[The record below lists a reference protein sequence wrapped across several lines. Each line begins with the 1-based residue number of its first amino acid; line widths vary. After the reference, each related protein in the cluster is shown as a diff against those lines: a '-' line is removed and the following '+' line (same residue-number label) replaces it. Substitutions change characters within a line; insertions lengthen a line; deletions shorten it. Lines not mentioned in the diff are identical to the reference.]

1 MTTDSKIDYRNFM
14 YVYSFRMPR
23 YSVMTVNMNGKAKV
37 DERKALLSEI
47 ISGTWSS
54 LVFCQELP
62 GHFKRDVVLL
72 DYGFV
77 KTGNEAAVMWS
88 NQHFHG
94 NPVDPAFKTRIRD
107 KLVTLNKIDRE
118 MASEI
123 PSRTAVVMLTA
134 RGRNFPKPSFL
145 AVSWHGPN
153 SGKKRWTLEKK
164 QKVLKDLILF
174 LCEMCCETNVSS
186 IIIGGDFNLNT
197 LDKNG
202 LVNVYFPLYVLSPRG
217 KLAKERKGQGR
228 PYIGYKDNFAII
240 NIAPSVGSPFVDMKL
255 SEVQPLLEF
264 VYVKEEGDVL
274 DHDPIIGVL
283 QFGQTPLIGK
293 FLVEGESFTWLVP
306 AKIYLMTE
314 TYSVVTSNFPI
325 SVLHEI
331 SRSFAG
337 RIKIL

>member
-1 MTTDSKIDYRNFM
+1 
-14 YVYSFRMPR
+14 
-23 YSVMTVNMNGKAKV
+23 MTVNMNGKAKAG
-37 DERKALLSEI
+37 ERRALLSKI
-47 ISGTWSS
+47 ISGTGSS

-62 GHFKRDVVLL
+62 GYFKRDVVPL

-94 NPVDPAFKTRIRD
+94 NPVDAALKTRIRD
-107 KLVTLNKIDRE
+107 TLVTMNKIDRE
-118 MASEI
+118 MASEL
-123 PSRTAVVMLTA
+123 PSRTAVVILTA
-134 RGRNFPKPSFL
+134 KGEEACNFPKPSFL

-174 LCEMCCETNVSS
+174 LCEICREKNVSS

-217 KLAKERKGQGR
+217 KLAIERKGQGR
-228 PYIGYKDNFAII
+228 PYIGFKDNFAII
-240 NIAPSVGSPFVDMKL
+240 TITPSVGRPFVELKL
-255 SEVQPLLEF
+255 SKVQPLSEF
-264 VYVKEEGDVL
+264 VYVREEGDIL

-314 TYSVVTSNFPI
+314 TYSVVTSNFPN
-325 SVLHEI
+325 
-331 SRSFAG
+331 FCAP
-337 RIKIL
+337 

>member
-1 MTTDSKIDYRNFM
+1 
-14 YVYSFRMPR
+14 MPKD
-23 YSVMTVNMNGKAKV
+23 SVMTVNMNGKAKAG
-37 DERKALLSEI
+37 ERRALLSEI
-47 ISGTWSS
+47 ISGTGSS
-54 LVFCQELP
+54 LVFCREPP
-62 GHFKRDVVLL
+62 GYFKKYVVPL

-94 NPVDPAFKTRIRD
+94 NPVDPALKTRIRD
-107 KLVTLNKIDRE
+107 TLVTMNKIDRE
-118 MASEI
+118 MASEL

-134 RGRNFPKPSFL
+134 KGEEACNFPKPSFL

-174 LCEMCCETNVSS
+174 LCEICREKNVSS

-217 KLAKERKGQGR
+217 KLAIERKGQGR
-228 PYIGYKDNFAII
+228 PYIGFKDNFAII
-240 NIAPSVGSPFVDMKL
+240 TITPSVGRPFVELKL
-255 SEVQPLLEF
+255 TEVQPLSEF
-264 VYVKEEGDVL
+264 VYVREDGDIL

-283 QFGQTPLIGK
+283 QLGQTPSTGK
-293 FLVEGESFTWLVP
+293 FWVVCESFTWLVP
-306 AKIYLMTE
+306 AKIYLLKLIV
-314 TYSVVTSNFPI
+314 SSNFCAP
-325 SVLHEI
+325 
-331 SRSFAG
+331 
-337 RIKIL
+337 

>member
-1 MTTDSKIDYRNFM
+1 
-14 YVYSFRMPR
+14 
-23 YSVMTVNMNGKAKV
+23 MTVNMNGKAKA
-37 DERKALLSEI
+37 DERRALLSEI
-47 ISGTWSS
+47 ISGTGSS

-62 GHFKRDVVLL
+62 GHFKRDLVPL

-94 NPVDPAFKTRIRD
+94 NPVDRALKTIIRD
-107 KLVTLNKIDRE
+107 KLVALNKIDRE
-118 MASEI
+118 IASEI

-134 RGRNFPKPSFL
+134 KGEKAWNFPKPPFL

-174 LCEMCCETNVSS
+174 LGEICCEKNVSS

-197 LDKNG
+197 LDENG
-202 LVNVYFPLYVLSPRG
+202 LVNVYFPLYVLSTRG

-240 NIAPSVGSPFVDMKL
+240 NIAPSVDHPFVDMKL
-255 SEVQPLLEF
+255 SEVQPLSEF
-264 VYVKEEGDVL
+264 VYVNEAGDIL

-283 QFGQTPLIGK
+283 QFGQTLLIGK

-314 TYSVVTSNFPI
+314 TNSVVTSNFPN
-325 SVLHEI
+325 
-331 SRSFAG
+331 FCAP
-337 RIKIL
+337 

>member
-1 MTTDSKIDYRNFM
+1 
-14 YVYSFRMPR
+14 
-23 YSVMTVNMNGKAKV
+23 MTVNMNGKAKAG
-37 DERKALLSEI
+37 ERRALLSKI
-47 ISGTWSS
+47 ISGTGSS

-62 GHFKRDVVLL
+62 GYFKRDVVPL

-94 NPVDPAFKTRIRD
+94 NPVDAGLKTRIRD
-107 KLVTLNKIDRE
+107 TLVTMNKIDRE
-118 MASEI
+118 MASEL
-123 PSRTAVVMLTA
+123 PSRTAVVILTA
-134 RGRNFPKPSFL
+134 KGEEACNFPKPSFL

-174 LCEMCCETNVSS
+174 LCEICREKNVSS

-217 KLAKERKGQGR
+217 KLAIERKGQGR
-228 PYIGYKDNFAII
+228 PYIGFKDNFAII
-240 NIAPSVGSPFVDMKL
+240 TITPSVGRPFVELKL
-255 SEVQPLLEF
+255 SKVQPLSEF
-264 VYVKEEGDVL
+264 VYVREEGDIL

-314 TYSVVTSNFPI
+314 TYSVVTSNFPN
-325 SVLHEI
+325 
-331 SRSFAG
+331 FCAP
-337 RIKIL
+337 